1 MNIAPQFTGEIK
13 DGKLTI
19 RNRQQFNEWIKSL
32 KGEVRIIV
40 ERVKGKRSNLQNNYY
55 WLFLNIISLETGNE
69 ANDLHR
75 IFKAKFLPRKSIKY
89 GKQIYKIPISTT
101 SLSKIE
107 FGEYM
112 NRISAEAGE
121 YGITLPN
128 TEDYYKKN

>member
-1 MNIAPQFTGEIK
+1 MNISPQFSGEVK

-19 RNRQQFNEWIKSL
+19 RNRRQFDEWIKTL
-32 KGEVRIIV
+32 KGEVRIAV
-40 ERVKGKRSNLQNNYY
+40 ERARGKRSNLQNNYY
-55 WLFLNIISLETGNE
+55 WLCLNLISQETGNE

-75 IFKAKFLPRKSIKY
+75 IFKARFLPRKSIKY

-101 SLSKIE
+101 ALNKIE

-112 NRISAEAGE
+112 SRISAEAGE

-128 TEDYYKKN
+128 TEDYYKKV

>member
-1 MNIAPQFTGEIK
+1 MNISPQFSGEVK

-19 RNRQQFNEWIKSL
+19 RNRRQFDEWIKTL
-32 KGEVRIIV
+32 KGEVRIAV
-40 ERVKGKRSNLQNNYY
+40 ERARGKRSNLQNNYY
-55 WLFLNIISLETGNE
+55 WLCLNLISQETGNE

-75 IFKAKFLPRKSIKY
+75 IFKARFLPRKSIKY

-101 SLSKIE
+101 ALNKIE

-112 NRISAEAGE
+112 SRISAEAGE

-128 TEDYYKKN
+128 